1 MNIAML
7 TINGRGYVARKI
19 ISMTLLNYSLA
30 IPAQKVISALTVLMD
45 YNNVVPMVS
54 ACL

>member
-19 ISMTLLNYSLA
+19 ISMTLLNYSLE
-30 IPAQKVISALTVLMD
+30 IHAQKVIFAHIVLMD